1 MIAVRVLGCFLAH
14 KGKSKSLSS
23 QLFCDAVTGGKRG
36 TGIDCCSTLTFRS
49 ESKQMEMDDGFNY
62 FGARAEK
69 KARGSVSPCSA
80 QSLWVMLCV
89 MACS

>member
-1 MIAVRVLGCFLAH
+1 
-14 KGKSKSLSS
+14 
-23 QLFCDAVTGGKRG
+23 
-36 TGIDCCSTLTFRS
+36 
-49 ESKQMEMDDGFNY
+49 MEMDDGFNY

-89 MACS
+89 MACC